1 MTRWTTL
8 AGVSLWL
15 GATLLLS
22 LVPWCRVPPLAE
34 RLRPY
39 LPGTARSGRVRP
51 ISGESIRDVV
61 GPLAAAVGERVA
73 RLSGVHEDLAA
84 RLARV
89 GSPIDATQFRLRQAA
104 WAAASLVGAAL
115 LAVAAGAPPALATA
129 LVLGGP
135 TLAFL
140 VLEQR
145 ATSASQRWQ
154 ERVVLELPVVIEQLG
169 MLLSSG
175 YSVGAA
181 LHRLGRRGKGA
192 CAGDL
197 AEVSRRMRQGIGD
210 ADALREWAARAGVP
224 AVDRL
229 VGVLALNWE
238 ASDLGDL
245 IAAEARAVRRQVHR
259 AELEWIERR
268 SQQVWIPVTV
278 ATLLPGV
285 IFMAVPFIDAMATL
299 SGGS

>member
-1 MTRWTTL
+1 MTRWTL
-8 AGVSLWL
+8 LVGMPLWL

-22 LVPWCRVPPLAE
+22 VIRWFRVPPLAE

-39 LPGTARSGRVRP
+39 LPGTDRAARVRAM
-51 ISGESIRDVV
+51 SGESVRDVV
-61 GPLAAAVGERVA
+61 GPLAAAAGERLA
-73 RLSGVHEDLAA
+73 RLFGVHEDLAA
-84 RLARV
+84 RLDRV

-104 WAAASLVGAAL
+104 WAGAAL
-115 LAVAAGAPPALATA
+115 VGSALVAVAIAAPPPLATA
-129 LVLGGP
+129 LVGGGP
-135 TLAFL
+135 VLAFL
-140 VLEQR
+140 VLEQQ
-145 ATSASQRWQ
+145 ATTASQRRQ
-154 ERVVLELPVVIEQLG
+154 QRIVLELPVVIEQLG

-181 LHRLGRRGKGA
+181 VHRLGERGKGA
-192 CAGDL
+192 CAEDL
-197 AEVSRRMRQGIGD
+197 AVVARRMRQGIGD
-210 ADALREWAARAGVP
+210 TEALREWAARAGVP

-245 IAAEARAVRRQVHR
+245 IAAEAKAVRRQVHR
-259 AELEWIERR
+259 AELELIERR

-285 IFMAVPFIDAMATL
+285 IFMAVPFVDAMSKL
-299 SGGS
+299 SSGS